1 MSLERYRKRVSSTV
15 QRSSVGGYYL
25 TDKQDTNQSE
35 EALLRVQTFLKQKKD
50 CQLSFDEKPQR
61 KTERIV
67 YSKNVRLTSDEN
79 EFEPEHLLKI
89 IRINKIRHKQ
99 YNPTM
104 VNKEWTRHFKEVITK
119 CNRSGRAF
127 IDYNQEFSQ
136 RQ

>member
-1 MSLERYRKRVSSTV
+1 M
-15 QRSSVGGYYL
+15 
-25 TDKQDTNQSE
+25 
-35 EALLRVQTFLKQKKD
+35 
-50 CQLSFDEKPQR
+50 FDEKPQR

-79 EFEPEHLLKI
+79 EFDPDHLLKI
-89 IRINKIRHKQ
+89 IRTNKIRHKQ